1 MEIYKNWQI
10 RKSDYASGYYE
21 ATNLNDCDA
30 FMKHAKSIEEIKV
43 EIDNELLEQALKG
56 AGFMEL
62 NVYYGN
68 KEPNEALKKAAEKY
82 KRKRNL

>member
-10 RKSDYASGYYE
+10 RKSDYAPGYYE

-43 EIDNELLEQALKG
+43 EIDNEET
-56 AGFMEL
+56 F
-62 NVYYGN
+62 NT
-68 KEPNEALKKAAEKY
+68 KENE
-82 KRKRNL
+82 